1 MDKRASGVLMHVSS
15 LPGAYGIGCFGKEA
29 KRFIDFLSD
38 TGCTYWQVLPFTPTD
53 AYNSPYASISAFA
66 GNRNFIDLEQLRD
79 EGLLTDDELREQMYA
94 NPYSAAFDFLE
105 LRRIP
110 VLYRAFTCTDEAY
123 RDKVR
128 AFAEEKRSKT
138 DQLLYSL
145 PIRLSDVV
153 VGKYLAMLTVSLLP
167 VAVVS
172 AYPLLLSGYGHV
184 DMRSAYAS
192 ILMFFLLG
200 ACLTSIGMFISSVTE
215 NQVTSAVVTLVI
227 MLITYFMTSLAS
239 YVSTASSS
247 SLIALSALALVL
259 AAIVYLFTKNL
270 SVAFLTAAALVGA
283 LLIAYAIDA
292 SAFSGLFPELMKKL
306 SLFERFY
313 GTIGGM
319 FDLTAIVYYLSIIG
333 VFLFFTTETLEKRRW
348 S

>member
-1 MDKRASGVLMHVSS
+1 MRAVYLKELKLNFTGFTGYLYGAFILLLVGIYTMAINLSGGYAQFEYVLESM
-15 LPGAYGIGCFGKEA
+15 A
-29 KRFIDFLSD
+29 FIYLIA
-38 TGCTYWQVLPFTPTD
+38 C
-53 AYNSPYASISAFA
+53 
-66 GNRNFIDLEQLRD
+66 
-79 EGLLTDDELREQMYA
+79 
-94 NPYSAAFDFLE
+94 
-105 LRRIP
+105 P
-110 VLYRAFTCTDEAY
+110 VLTM
-123 RDKVR
+123 R
-128 AFAEEKRSKT
+128 AFAEEKCSKT

-172 AYPLLLSGYGHV
+172 VYPLLLSGYGHV

-200 ACLTSIGMFISSVTE
+200 ACLTSIGVFISSVTE

-292 SAFSGLFPELMKKL
+292 SAFSGLFPALMKKL

>member
-1 MDKRASGVLMHVSS
+1 MRAVYLKELKLNFTGFTGYLYGAFILLFVGIYTMAINLSGGYAQFEYVLESM
-15 LPGAYGIGCFGKEA
+15 A
-29 KRFIDFLSD
+29 FIYLIA
-38 TGCTYWQVLPFTPTD
+38 C
-53 AYNSPYASISAFA
+53 
-66 GNRNFIDLEQLRD
+66 
-79 EGLLTDDELREQMYA
+79 
-94 NPYSAAFDFLE
+94 
-105 LRRIP
+105 P
-110 VLYRAFTCTDEAY
+110 VLTM
-123 RDKVR
+123 R

-172 AYPLLLSGYGHV
+172 VYPLLLSGYGHV

-292 SAFSGLFPELMKKL
+292 SAFTGLFPALMKKL

>member
-1 MDKRASGVLMHVSS
+1 MRAVYLKELKLNFTGFTGYLYGAFILLFVGIYTMAINLSGGYAQFEYVLESM
-15 LPGAYGIGCFGKEA
+15 A
-29 KRFIDFLSD
+29 FIYLIA
-38 TGCTYWQVLPFTPTD
+38 C
-53 AYNSPYASISAFA
+53 
-66 GNRNFIDLEQLRD
+66 
-79 EGLLTDDELREQMYA
+79 
-94 NPYSAAFDFLE
+94 
-105 LRRIP
+105 P
-110 VLYRAFTCTDEAY
+110 VLTM
-123 RDKVR
+123 R

-172 AYPLLLSGYGHV
+172 VYPLLLSGYGHV

-270 SVAFLTAAALVGA
+270 SIAFLTAAALVGA

-292 SAFSGLFPELMKKL
+292 SAFSGLFPALMKKL

>member
-1 MDKRASGVLMHVSS
+1 MRAVYLKELKLNFTGFTGYLYGAFILLFVGIYTMAINLSGGYAQFEYVLESM
-15 LPGAYGIGCFGKEA
+15 A
-29 KRFIDFLSD
+29 FIYLIA
-38 TGCTYWQVLPFTPTD
+38 C
-53 AYNSPYASISAFA
+53 
-66 GNRNFIDLEQLRD
+66 
-79 EGLLTDDELREQMYA
+79 
-94 NPYSAAFDFLE
+94 
-105 LRRIP
+105 P
-110 VLYRAFTCTDEAY
+110 VLTM
-123 RDKVR
+123 R

-145 PIRLSDVV
+145 PIRLSDVE

-292 SAFSGLFPELMKKL
+292 SAFSGLFPALMKKL

>member
-1 MDKRASGVLMHVSS
+1 MRAVYLKELKLNFTGFTGYLYGAFILLFVGIYTMAINLSGGYAQFEYVLESM
-15 LPGAYGIGCFGKEA
+15 A
-29 KRFIDFLSD
+29 FIYLIA
-38 TGCTYWQVLPFTPTD
+38 C
-53 AYNSPYASISAFA
+53 
-66 GNRNFIDLEQLRD
+66 
-79 EGLLTDDELREQMYA
+79 
-94 NPYSAAFDFLE
+94 
-105 LRRIP
+105 P
-110 VLYRAFTCTDEAY
+110 VLTM
-123 RDKVR
+123 R

-200 ACLTSIGMFISSVTE
+200 ACLTSIGVFISSVTE

-292 SAFSGLFPELMKKL
+292 SAFSGLFPALMKKL

>member
-1 MDKRASGVLMHVSS
+1 MRAVYLKELKLNFTGFTGYLYGAFILLFVGIYTMAINLSGGYAQFEYVLESM
-15 LPGAYGIGCFGKEA
+15 A
-29 KRFIDFLSD
+29 FIYLIV
-38 TGCTYWQVLPFTPTD
+38 CP
-53 AYNSPYASISAFA
+53 I
-66 GNRNFIDLEQLRD
+66 
-79 EGLLTDDELREQMYA
+79 LTM
-94 NPYSAAFDFLE
+94 
-105 LRRIP
+105 
-110 VLYRAFTCTDEAY
+110 
-123 RDKVR
+123 R

-153 VGKYLAMLTVSLLP
+153 IGKYLAMLTVSLLP
-167 VAVVS
+167 VAIVS
-172 AYPLLLSGYGHV
+172 TYPVLLSSYGHV

-200 ACLTSIGMFISSVTE
+200 ACLTSVGMFISSVTE

-247 SLIALSALALVL
+247 SLIALSVLALGL

-270 SVAFLTAAALVGA
+270 SLAFLSAAAMIGG

>member
-1 MDKRASGVLMHVSS
+1 MRAVYLKELKLNFTGFTGYLYGAFILLFVGIYTMAINLSGGYAQFEYVLESI
-15 LPGAYGIGCFGKEA
+15 A
-29 KRFIDFLSD
+29 FIYLIA
-38 TGCTYWQVLPFTPTD
+38 C
-53 AYNSPYASISAFA
+53 
-66 GNRNFIDLEQLRD
+66 
-79 EGLLTDDELREQMYA
+79 
-94 NPYSAAFDFLE
+94 
-105 LRRIP
+105 P
-110 VLYRAFTCTDEAY
+110 VLTM
-123 RDKVR
+123 R

-172 AYPLLLSGYGHV
+172 VYPLLLSGYGHV

-200 ACLTSIGMFISSVTE
+200 ACLTSIGVFISSVTE

-270 SVAFLTAAALVGA
+270 SVAFLTAAPLVGA

-292 SAFSGLFPELMKKL
+292 SAFSGLFPALMKKL

>member
-1 MDKRASGVLMHVSS
+1 MRAVYLKELKLNFTGFTGYLYGAFILLFVGIYTMAINLSGGYAQFDYVLESM
-15 LPGAYGIGCFGKEA
+15 A
-29 KRFIDFLSD
+29 FIYLIA
-38 TGCTYWQVLPFTPTD
+38 C
-53 AYNSPYASISAFA
+53 
-66 GNRNFIDLEQLRD
+66 
-79 EGLLTDDELREQMYA
+79 
-94 NPYSAAFDFLE
+94 
-105 LRRIP
+105 P
-110 VLYRAFTCTDEAY
+110 VLTM
-123 RDKVR
+123 R

-172 AYPLLLSGYGHV
+172 VYPLLLSGYGHV

-200 ACLTSIGMFISSVTE
+200 ACLTSIGVFISSVTE

-270 SVAFLTAAALVGA
+270 SVAFLTAAPLVGA

-292 SAFSGLFPELMKKL
+292 SAFSGLFPALMKKL

>member
-1 MDKRASGVLMHVSS
+1 MRAVYLKELKLNFTGFTGYLYGAFILLFVGIYTMAINLSGGYAQFEYVLESM
-15 LPGAYGIGCFGKEA
+15 A
-29 KRFIDFLSD
+29 FIYLIA
-38 TGCTYWQVLPFTPTD
+38 C
-53 AYNSPYASISAFA
+53 
-66 GNRNFIDLEQLRD
+66 
-79 EGLLTDDELREQMYA
+79 
-94 NPYSAAFDFLE
+94 
-105 LRRIP
+105 P
-110 VLYRAFTCTDEAY
+110 VLTM
-123 RDKVR
+123 R

-172 AYPLLLSGYGHV
+172 VYPLLLSGYGHV

-283 LLIAYAIDA
+283 LLIAYAIDV
-292 SAFSGLFPELMKKL
+292 SAFSGLFPALMKKL

>member
-1 MDKRASGVLMHVSS
+1 MRAVYLKELKLNFTGFTGYLYGAFILLFVGIYTMAINLSGGYAQFEYVLESM
-15 LPGAYGIGCFGKEA
+15 A
-29 KRFIDFLSD
+29 FIYLIA
-38 TGCTYWQVLPFTPTD
+38 C
-53 AYNSPYASISAFA
+53 
-66 GNRNFIDLEQLRD
+66 
-79 EGLLTDDELREQMYA
+79 
-94 NPYSAAFDFLE
+94 
-105 LRRIP
+105 P
-110 VLYRAFTCTDEAY
+110 VLTM
-123 RDKVR
+123 R

-172 AYPLLLSGYGHV
+172 VYPLLLSGYGHV

-270 SVAFLTAAALVGA
+270 SVAFLTAAAIIGA
-283 LLIAYAIDA
+283 LLIAYVIDA
-292 SAFSGLFPELMKKL
+292 SAFSGLFPALMKKL

>member
-1 MDKRASGVLMHVSS
+1 MRAVYLKELKLNFTGFTSYLYGAFILLFVGIYTMAINLSGGYAQFEYVLESMS
-15 LPGAYGIGCFGKEA
+15 
-29 KRFIDFLSD
+29 FIYLIA
-38 TGCTYWQVLPFTPTD
+38 C
-53 AYNSPYASISAFA
+53 
-66 GNRNFIDLEQLRD
+66 
-79 EGLLTDDELREQMYA
+79 
-94 NPYSAAFDFLE
+94 
-105 LRRIP
+105 P
-110 VLYRAFTCTDEAY
+110 VLTM
-123 RDKVR
+123 R

-172 AYPLLLSGYGHV
+172 VYPLLLSGYGHV

-200 ACLTSIGMFISSVTE
+200 ACLTSIGVFISSVTE

-270 SVAFLTAAALVGA
+270 SVAFLTAAPLVGA

-292 SAFSGLFPELMKKL
+292 SAFSGLFPALMKKL

>member
-1 MDKRASGVLMHVSS
+1 MRAVYLKELKLNFTGFTGYLYGAFILLFVGIYTMAINLSGGYAQFEYVLESM
-15 LPGAYGIGCFGKEA
+15 A
-29 KRFIDFLSD
+29 FIYLIA
-38 TGCTYWQVLPFTPTD
+38 C
-53 AYNSPYASISAFA
+53 
-66 GNRNFIDLEQLRD
+66 
-79 EGLLTDDELREQMYA
+79 
-94 NPYSAAFDFLE
+94 
-105 LRRIP
+105 P
-110 VLYRAFTCTDEAY
+110 VLTM
-123 RDKVR
+123 R

-145 PIRLSDVV
+145 LIRLSDVV

-215 NQVTSAVVTLVI
+215 NQVTSAVVTLAI

-247 SLIALSALALVL
+247 SLIALSVLALVL

-292 SAFSGLFPELMKKL
+292 SAFSGLFPALMKKL

>member
-1 MDKRASGVLMHVSS
+1 MRAVYLKELKLNFTGFTGYLYGAFILLFVGIYTMAINLSGGYAQFEYVLESM
-15 LPGAYGIGCFGKEA
+15 A
-29 KRFIDFLSD
+29 FIYLIA
-38 TGCTYWQVLPFTPTD
+38 C
-53 AYNSPYASISAFA
+53 
-66 GNRNFIDLEQLRD
+66 
-79 EGLLTDDELREQMYA
+79 
-94 NPYSAAFDFLE
+94 
-105 LRRIP
+105 P
-110 VLYRAFTCTDEAY
+110 VLTM
-123 RDKVR
+123 R

-184 DMRSAYAS
+184 DMRSAYA
-192 ILMFFLLG
+192 
-200 ACLTSIGMFISSVTE
+200 FISSVTE

-292 SAFSGLFPELMKKL
+292 SAFSGLFPALMKKL

>member
-1 MDKRASGVLMHVSS
+1 MRAVYLKELKLNFTGFTGYLYGAFILLFVGIYTMAINLSGGYAQFEYVLESM
-15 LPGAYGIGCFGKEA
+15 A
-29 KRFIDFLSD
+29 FIYLIA
-38 TGCTYWQVLPFTPTD
+38 C
-53 AYNSPYASISAFA
+53 
-66 GNRNFIDLEQLRD
+66 
-79 EGLLTDDELREQMYA
+79 
-94 NPYSAAFDFLE
+94 
-105 LRRIP
+105 P
-110 VLYRAFTCTDEAY
+110 VLTM
-123 RDKVR
+123 R

-172 AYPLLLSGYGHV
+172 VYPLLLSGYGHV

-270 SVAFLTAAALVGA
+270 SVAFLTAAALVGT

-292 SAFSGLFPELMKKL
+292 SAFSGLFPALMKKL

>member
-1 MDKRASGVLMHVSS
+1 MRAVYLKELKLNFTGFTGYLYGAFILLFVGIYTMAINLSGGYAQFEYVLESM
-15 LPGAYGIGCFGKEA
+15 A
-29 KRFIDFLSD
+29 FIYLIA
-38 TGCTYWQVLPFTPTD
+38 C
-53 AYNSPYASISAFA
+53 
-66 GNRNFIDLEQLRD
+66 
-79 EGLLTDDELREQMYA
+79 
-94 NPYSAAFDFLE
+94 
-105 LRRIP
+105 P
-110 VLYRAFTCTDEAY
+110 VLTM
-123 RDKVR
+123 R
-128 AFAEEKRSKT
+128 AFAEEKRNKT

-259 AAIVYLFTKNL
+259 VAIVYLFTKNL

-292 SAFSGLFPELMKKL
+292 SAFSGLFPALMKKL

>member
-1 MDKRASGVLMHVSS
+1 MRAVYLKELKLNFTGFTGYLYGAFILLFVGIYTMAINLSGGYAQFAYVLESM
-15 LPGAYGIGCFGKEA
+15 A
-29 KRFIDFLSD
+29 FIYLIA
-38 TGCTYWQVLPFTPTD
+38 C
-53 AYNSPYASISAFA
+53 
-66 GNRNFIDLEQLRD
+66 
-79 EGLLTDDELREQMYA
+79 
-94 NPYSAAFDFLE
+94 
-105 LRRIP
+105 P
-110 VLYRAFTCTDEAY
+110 VLTM
-123 RDKVR
+123 R

-172 AYPLLLSGYGHV
+172 VYPLLLSGYGHV

-200 ACLTSIGMFISSVTE
+200 ACLTSIGVFISSVTE

-270 SVAFLTAAALVGA
+270 SVAFLTAAPLVGA

-292 SAFSGLFPELMKKL
+292 SAFSGLFPALMKKL

>member
-1 MDKRASGVLMHVSS
+1 MRAVYLKELKLNFTGFTGYLYGAFILLFVGIYTMAINLSGGYAQFEYVLESM
-15 LPGAYGIGCFGKEA
+15 A
-29 KRFIDFLSD
+29 FIYLIA
-38 TGCTYWQVLPFTPTD
+38 C
-53 AYNSPYASISAFA
+53 
-66 GNRNFIDLEQLRD
+66 
-79 EGLLTDDELREQMYA
+79 
-94 NPYSAAFDFLE
+94 
-105 LRRIP
+105 P
-110 VLYRAFTCTDEAY
+110 VLTM
-123 RDKVR
+123 R

-292 SAFSGLFPELMKKL
+292 SAFSGLFPALMKKL

>member
-1 MDKRASGVLMHVSS
+1 MRAVYLKELKLNFTGFTGYLYGAFILLFVGIYTMAINLSGGYAQFEYVLESM
-15 LPGAYGIGCFGKEA
+15 A
-29 KRFIDFLSD
+29 FIYLIA
-38 TGCTYWQVLPFTPTD
+38 C
-53 AYNSPYASISAFA
+53 
-66 GNRNFIDLEQLRD
+66 
-79 EGLLTDDELREQMYA
+79 
-94 NPYSAAFDFLE
+94 
-105 LRRIP
+105 P
-110 VLYRAFTCTDEAY
+110 VLTM
-123 RDKVR
+123 R

-172 AYPLLLSGYGHV
+172 VYPLLLSGYGHV

-259 AAIVYLFTKNL
+259 VAIVYLFTKNL

-292 SAFSGLFPELMKKL
+292 SAFSGLFPALMKKL

>member
-1 MDKRASGVLMHVSS
+1 MRAVYLKELKLNFTGFTGYLYGAFILLFVGIYTMAINLSGGYAQFEYVLESM
-15 LPGAYGIGCFGKEA
+15 A
-29 KRFIDFLSD
+29 FIYLIA
-38 TGCTYWQVLPFTPTD
+38 C
-53 AYNSPYASISAFA
+53 
-66 GNRNFIDLEQLRD
+66 
-79 EGLLTDDELREQMYA
+79 
-94 NPYSAAFDFLE
+94 
-105 LRRIP
+105 P
-110 VLYRAFTCTDEAY
+110 VLTM
-123 RDKVR
+123 R

-292 SAFSGLFPELMKKL
+292 SAFSGLFPALMKKL

-319 FDLTAIVYYLSIIG
+319 FDLTAIVYYLSITG

>member
-1 MDKRASGVLMHVSS
+1 MRAVYLKELKLNFTGFTGYLYGAFILLFVGIYTMAINLSGGYAQFEYVLESM
-15 LPGAYGIGCFGKEA
+15 A
-29 KRFIDFLSD
+29 FIYLIA
-38 TGCTYWQVLPFTPTD
+38 C
-53 AYNSPYASISAFA
+53 
-66 GNRNFIDLEQLRD
+66 
-79 EGLLTDDELREQMYA
+79 
-94 NPYSAAFDFLE
+94 
-105 LRRIP
+105 P
-110 VLYRAFTCTDEAY
+110 VLTM
-123 RDKVR
+123 R

-292 SAFSGLFPELMKKL
+292 SAFSGLFPALMKKL

-319 FDLTAIVYYLSIIG
+319 FDLTAIVYYLTVIA

>member
-1 MDKRASGVLMHVSS
+1 MRAVYLKELKLNFTGFTGYLYGAFILLFVGIYTMGINLSGGYAQFEYVLESM
-15 LPGAYGIGCFGKEA
+15 A
-29 KRFIDFLSD
+29 FIYLIA
-38 TGCTYWQVLPFTPTD
+38 C
-53 AYNSPYASISAFA
+53 
-66 GNRNFIDLEQLRD
+66 
-79 EGLLTDDELREQMYA
+79 
-94 NPYSAAFDFLE
+94 
-105 LRRIP
+105 P
-110 VLYRAFTCTDEAY
+110 VLTM
-123 RDKVR
+123 R

-172 AYPLLLSGYGHV
+172 VYPLLLSGYGHV

-292 SAFSGLFPELMKKL
+292 SAFSGLFPALMKKL

>member
-1 MDKRASGVLMHVSS
+1 MRAVYLKELKLNFTGFTGYLYGAFILLLVGIYTMAINLSGGYAQFEYVLESM
-15 LPGAYGIGCFGKEA
+15 A
-29 KRFIDFLSD
+29 FIYLIA
-38 TGCTYWQVLPFTPTD
+38 C
-53 AYNSPYASISAFA
+53 
-66 GNRNFIDLEQLRD
+66 
-79 EGLLTDDELREQMYA
+79 
-94 NPYSAAFDFLE
+94 
-105 LRRIP
+105 P
-110 VLYRAFTCTDEAY
+110 VLTM
-123 RDKVR
+123 R

-172 AYPLLLSGYGHV
+172 VYPLLLSGYGHV

-200 ACLTSIGMFISSVTE
+200 ACLTSIGVFISSVTE

-292 SAFSGLFPELMKKL
+292 SAFSGLFPALMKKL

>member
-1 MDKRASGVLMHVSS
+1 MRAVYLKELKLNFTGFTGYLYGAFILLFVGIYTMAINLSGGYAQFEYVLESM
-15 LPGAYGIGCFGKEA
+15 A
-29 KRFIDFLSD
+29 FIYLIA
-38 TGCTYWQVLPFTPTD
+38 C
-53 AYNSPYASISAFA
+53 
-66 GNRNFIDLEQLRD
+66 
-79 EGLLTDDELREQMYA
+79 
-94 NPYSAAFDFLE
+94 
-105 LRRIP
+105 P
-110 VLYRAFTCTDEAY
+110 VLTM
-123 RDKVR
+123 R

-292 SAFSGLFPELMKKL
+292 SAFSGLFPALMKKL

-333 VFLFFTTETLEKRRW
+333 VFLFFTTETLETRRW

>member
-1 MDKRASGVLMHVSS
+1 MRAVYLKELKLNFTGFTGYLYGAFILLFVGIYTMAINLSGGYAQFEYVLESM
-15 LPGAYGIGCFGKEA
+15 A
-29 KRFIDFLSD
+29 FIYLIA
-38 TGCTYWQVLPFTPTD
+38 CP
-53 AYNSPYASISAFA
+53 I
-66 GNRNFIDLEQLRD
+66 
-79 EGLLTDDELREQMYA
+79 LTM
-94 NPYSAAFDFLE
+94 
-105 LRRIP
+105 
-110 VLYRAFTCTDEAY
+110 
-123 RDKVR
+123 R

-167 VAVVS
+167 VAIVS
-172 AYPLLLSGYGHV
+172 VYPVLLSSYGHV

-200 ACLTSIGMFISSVTE
+200 ACLTAIGMFISSVTE

-259 AAIVYLFTKNL
+259 AAVVYLFTKNL
-270 SVAFLTAAALVGA
+270 SVAFLTAAAVIGG

>member
-1 MDKRASGVLMHVSS
+1 MRAVYLKELKLNFTGFTGYLYGAFILLFVGIYTMGINLSGGYAQFEYVLESM
-15 LPGAYGIGCFGKEA
+15 A
-29 KRFIDFLSD
+29 FIYLIA
-38 TGCTYWQVLPFTPTD
+38 C
-53 AYNSPYASISAFA
+53 
-66 GNRNFIDLEQLRD
+66 
-79 EGLLTDDELREQMYA
+79 
-94 NPYSAAFDFLE
+94 
-105 LRRIP
+105 P
-110 VLYRAFTCTDEAY
+110 VLTM
-123 RDKVR
+123 R

-200 ACLTSIGMFISSVTE
+200 ACLTSIGIFISSVTE

-292 SAFSGLFPELMKKL
+292 SAFSGLFPALMKKL

>member
-1 MDKRASGVLMHVSS
+1 MRAVYLKELKLNFTGFTGYLYGAFILLFVGIYTMAINLSGGYAQFEYVLESM
-15 LPGAYGIGCFGKEA
+15 A
-29 KRFIDFLSD
+29 FIYLIA
-38 TGCTYWQVLPFTPTD
+38 C
-53 AYNSPYASISAFA
+53 
-66 GNRNFIDLEQLRD
+66 
-79 EGLLTDDELREQMYA
+79 
-94 NPYSAAFDFLE
+94 
-105 LRRIP
+105 P
-110 VLYRAFTCTDEAY
+110 VLTM
-123 RDKVR
+123 R

-172 AYPLLLSGYGHV
+172 VYPLLLSGYGHV
-184 DMRSAYAS
+184 DMRSAYVS

-292 SAFSGLFPELMKKL
+292 SAFSGLFPALMKKL

>member
-1 MDKRASGVLMHVSS
+1 MRAVYLKELKLNFTGFTGYLYGAFILLFVGIYTMAINLSGGYAQFEYVLESM
-15 LPGAYGIGCFGKEA
+15 A
-29 KRFIDFLSD
+29 FIYLIA
-38 TGCTYWQVLPFTPTD
+38 C
-53 AYNSPYASISAFA
+53 
-66 GNRNFIDLEQLRD
+66 
-79 EGLLTDDELREQMYA
+79 
-94 NPYSAAFDFLE
+94 
-105 LRRIP
+105 P
-110 VLYRAFTCTDEAY
+110 VLTM
-123 RDKVR
+123 R

-145 PIRLSDVV
+145 PICLSDVV

-172 AYPLLLSGYGHV
+172 VYPLLLSGYGHV

-283 LLIAYAIDA
+283 LLIAYALDA
-292 SAFSGLFPELMKKL
+292 SAFSGLFPALMKKL

>member
-1 MDKRASGVLMHVSS
+1 MRAVYLKELKLNFTGFTGYLYGAFILLFVGIYTMAINLSGGYAQFEYVLESM
-15 LPGAYGIGCFGKEA
+15 A
-29 KRFIDFLSD
+29 FIYLIA
-38 TGCTYWQVLPFTPTD
+38 C
-53 AYNSPYASISAFA
+53 
-66 GNRNFIDLEQLRD
+66 
-79 EGLLTDDELREQMYA
+79 
-94 NPYSAAFDFLE
+94 
-105 LRRIP
+105 P
-110 VLYRAFTCTDEAY
+110 VLTM
-123 RDKVR
+123 R

-215 NQVTSAVVTLVI
+215 NQVTSAVVTLMI

-292 SAFSGLFPELMKKL
+292 SAFSGLFPALMKKL

>member
-1 MDKRASGVLMHVSS
+1 MRAVYLKELKLNFTGFTGYLYGAFILLFVGIYTMAINLSGGYAQFEYVLESM
-15 LPGAYGIGCFGKEA
+15 A
-29 KRFIDFLSD
+29 FIYLIA
-38 TGCTYWQVLPFTPTD
+38 C
-53 AYNSPYASISAFA
+53 
-66 GNRNFIDLEQLRD
+66 
-79 EGLLTDDELREQMYA
+79 
-94 NPYSAAFDFLE
+94 
-105 LRRIP
+105 P
-110 VLYRAFTCTDEAY
+110 VLTM
-123 RDKVR
+123 R

>member
-1 MDKRASGVLMHVSS
+1 MRAVYLKELKLNFTGFTGYLYGAFILLFVGIYTMAINLSGGYAQFEYVLESM
-15 LPGAYGIGCFGKEA
+15 A
-29 KRFIDFLSD
+29 FIYLIA
-38 TGCTYWQVLPFTPTD
+38 C
-53 AYNSPYASISAFA
+53 
-66 GNRNFIDLEQLRD
+66 
-79 EGLLTDDELREQMYA
+79 
-94 NPYSAAFDFLE
+94 
-105 LRRIP
+105 P
-110 VLYRAFTCTDEAY
+110 VLTM
-123 RDKVR
+123 R

-153 VGKYLAMLTVSLLP
+153 IGKYLAMLTVSLLP

-270 SVAFLTAAALVGA
+270 SVAFLTAAAIIGA

-292 SAFSGLFPELMKKL
+292 SAFSGLFPALMKKL

>member
-1 MDKRASGVLMHVSS
+1 MRAVYLKELKLNFTGFTGYLYGAFILLFVGIYTMAINLSGGYAQFEYVLESM
-15 LPGAYGIGCFGKEA
+15 A
-29 KRFIDFLSD
+29 FIYLIA
-38 TGCTYWQVLPFTPTD
+38 C
-53 AYNSPYASISAFA
+53 
-66 GNRNFIDLEQLRD
+66 
-79 EGLLTDDELREQMYA
+79 
-94 NPYSAAFDFLE
+94 
-105 LRRIP
+105 P
-110 VLYRAFTCTDEAY
+110 VLTM
-123 RDKVR
+123 R

-292 SAFSGLFPELMKKL
+292 SAFSGLFPALMKKL

-319 FDLTAIVYYLSIIG
+319 FDLTAIVYYRSIIG

>member
-1 MDKRASGVLMHVSS
+1 MRAVYLKELKLNFTGFTGYLYGAFILLFVGIYTMAINLSGGYAQFEYVLESM
-15 LPGAYGIGCFGKEA
+15 A
-29 KRFIDFLSD
+29 FIYLIA
-38 TGCTYWQVLPFTPTD
+38 C
-53 AYNSPYASISAFA
+53 
-66 GNRNFIDLEQLRD
+66 
-79 EGLLTDDELREQMYA
+79 
-94 NPYSAAFDFLE
+94 
-105 LRRIP
+105 P
-110 VLYRAFTCTDEAY
+110 VLTM
-123 RDKVR
+123 R

-167 VAVVS
+167 VS

-247 SLIALSALALVL
+247 SLIALSALSLVL

-292 SAFSGLFPELMKKL
+292 SAFSGLFPALMKKL

>member
-1 MDKRASGVLMHVSS
+1 MRAVYLKELKLNFTGFTGYLYGAFILLFVGIYTMAINLSGGYAQFEYVLESM
-15 LPGAYGIGCFGKEA
+15 A
-29 KRFIDFLSD
+29 FIYLIA
-38 TGCTYWQVLPFTPTD
+38 C
-53 AYNSPYASISAFA
+53 
-66 GNRNFIDLEQLRD
+66 
-79 EGLLTDDELREQMYA
+79 
-94 NPYSAAFDFLE
+94 
-105 LRRIP
+105 P
-110 VLYRAFTCTDEAY
+110 VLTM
-123 RDKVR
+123 R

-215 NQVTSAVVTLVI
+215 NQVTSAVLTLVI

-259 AAIVYLFTKNL
+259 VAIVYLFTKNL

-292 SAFSGLFPELMKKL
+292 SAFSGLFPALMKKL

>member
-1 MDKRASGVLMHVSS
+1 MRAVYLKELKLNFTGFTGYLYGAFILLFVGIYTMAINLSGGYAQFEYVLESM
-15 LPGAYGIGCFGKEA
+15 A
-29 KRFIDFLSD
+29 FIYLIV
-38 TGCTYWQVLPFTPTD
+38 CP
-53 AYNSPYASISAFA
+53 I
-66 GNRNFIDLEQLRD
+66 
-79 EGLLTDDELREQMYA
+79 LTM
-94 NPYSAAFDFLE
+94 
-105 LRRIP
+105 
-110 VLYRAFTCTDEAY
+110 
-123 RDKVR
+123 R

-153 VGKYLAMLTVSLLP
+153 IGKYLAMLTVSLLP
-167 VAVVS
+167 VAIVS
-172 AYPLLLSGYGHV
+172 TYPVLLSNYGHV

-200 ACLTSIGMFISSVTE
+200 ACLTSVGMFISSVTE

-247 SLIALSALALVL
+247 SLIALSVLALGL

-270 SVAFLTAAALVGA
+270 SLAFLSAAAIIGA

>member
-1 MDKRASGVLMHVSS
+1 MRAVYLKELKLNFTGFTGYLYGAFILLFVGIYTMAINLSGGYAQFEYVLESM
-15 LPGAYGIGCFGKEA
+15 A
-29 KRFIDFLSD
+29 FIYLIA
-38 TGCTYWQVLPFTPTD
+38 C
-53 AYNSPYASISAFA
+53 
-66 GNRNFIDLEQLRD
+66 
-79 EGLLTDDELREQMYA
+79 
-94 NPYSAAFDFLE
+94 
-105 LRRIP
+105 P
-110 VLYRAFTCTDEAY
+110 VLTM
-123 RDKVR
+123 R

-172 AYPLLLSGYGHV
+172 VYPLLLSGYGHV

-292 SAFSGLFPELMKKL
+292 STFSGLFPALMKKL

>member
-1 MDKRASGVLMHVSS
+1 MRAVYLKELKLNFTGFTGYLYGAFILLFVGIYTMAINLSGGYAQFEYVLESM
-15 LPGAYGIGCFGKEA
+15 A
-29 KRFIDFLSD
+29 FIYLIA
-38 TGCTYWQVLPFTPTD
+38 C
-53 AYNSPYASISAFA
+53 
-66 GNRNFIDLEQLRD
+66 
-79 EGLLTDDELREQMYA
+79 
-94 NPYSAAFDFLE
+94 
-105 LRRIP
+105 P
-110 VLYRAFTCTDEAY
+110 VLTM
-123 RDKVR
+123 R

-172 AYPLLLSGYGHV
+172 VYPLLLSGYGHV

-200 ACLTSIGMFISSVTE
+200 ACLTSIGVFISSVTE

-247 SLIALSALALVL
+247 SLIALVL

-270 SVAFLTAAALVGA
+270 SVAFLTAAPLVGA

-292 SAFSGLFPELMKKL
+292 SAFSGLFPALMKKL

>member
-1 MDKRASGVLMHVSS
+1 MRAVYL
-15 LPGAYGIGCFGKEA
+15 K
-29 KRFIDFLSD
+29 
-38 TGCTYWQVLPFTPTD
+38 
-53 AYNSPYASISAFA
+53 
-66 GNRNFIDLEQLRD
+66 
-79 EGLLTDDELREQMYA
+79 ELRLNFTGFTGYLYGAFILLFVGIYTMAINLSGGYA
-94 NPYSAAFDFLE
+94 QFEYVLESMAFIYL
-105 LRRIP
+105 IACP
-110 VLYRAFTCTDEAY
+110 VLTM
-123 RDKVR
+123 R

-153 VGKYLAMLTVSLLP
+153 VGKFLAMLTVSLLP

-172 AYPLLLSGYGHV
+172 VYPLLLSGYGHV

-283 LLIAYAIDA
+283 LLIAYAIDV
-292 SAFSGLFPELMKKL
+292 SAFSGLFPALMKKL

>member
-1 MDKRASGVLMHVSS
+1 MRAVYLKELKLNFTGFTGYLYGAFILLFVGIYTMAINLSGGYAQFEYVLESM
-15 LPGAYGIGCFGKEA
+15 A
-29 KRFIDFLSD
+29 FIYLIV
-38 TGCTYWQVLPFTPTD
+38 CP
-53 AYNSPYASISAFA
+53 I
-66 GNRNFIDLEQLRD
+66 
-79 EGLLTDDELREQMYA
+79 LTM
-94 NPYSAAFDFLE
+94 
-105 LRRIP
+105 
-110 VLYRAFTCTDEAY
+110 
-123 RDKVR
+123 R

-153 VGKYLAMLTVSLLP
+153 IGKYLAMLTVSLLP
-167 VAVVS
+167 VAIVS
-172 AYPLLLSGYGHV
+172 TYPVLLSSYGHV

-200 ACLTSIGMFISSVTE
+200 ACLTSVGMFISSVTE

-247 SLIALSALALVL
+247 SLIALSVLALGL

-270 SVAFLTAAALVGA
+270 SLAFLSAAAIIGV

>member
-1 MDKRASGVLMHVSS
+1 MRAVYLKELKLNFTGFTGYLYGAFILLFVGIYTMAINLSGGYAQFEYVLESM
-15 LPGAYGIGCFGKEA
+15 A
-29 KRFIDFLSD
+29 FIYLIA
-38 TGCTYWQVLPFTPTD
+38 C
-53 AYNSPYASISAFA
+53 
-66 GNRNFIDLEQLRD
+66 
-79 EGLLTDDELREQMYA
+79 
-94 NPYSAAFDFLE
+94 
-105 LRRIP
+105 P
-110 VLYRAFTCTDEAY
+110 VLTM
-123 RDKVR
+123 R

-270 SVAFLTAAALVGA
+270 SVAFVTAAALVGA

-292 SAFSGLFPELMKKL
+292 SAFSGLFPALMKKL

>member
-1 MDKRASGVLMHVSS
+1 MRAVYLKELKLNFTGFTGYLYGAFILLFVGIYTMAINLSGGYAQFEYVLESM
-15 LPGAYGIGCFGKEA
+15 A
-29 KRFIDFLSD
+29 FIYLIA
-38 TGCTYWQVLPFTPTD
+38 C
-53 AYNSPYASISAFA
+53 
-66 GNRNFIDLEQLRD
+66 
-79 EGLLTDDELREQMYA
+79 
-94 NPYSAAFDFLE
+94 
-105 LRRIP
+105 P
-110 VLYRAFTCTDEAY
+110 VLTM
-123 RDKVR
+123 R

-153 VGKYLAMLTVSLLP
+153 VGKYLAMLAVSLLP

-172 AYPLLLSGYGHV
+172 VYPLLLSGYGHV

-292 SAFSGLFPELMKKL
+292 SAFSGLFPALMKKL